1 MSRSRKGWCGLERDD
16 YTGLLLASLGIDAER
31 GSEPSPLVSN
41 FPDISSLLELLDLHI
56 RPKYVRPKYSGG
68 GIVHLHSYRLK
79 NYRRLQDV
87 HIELAADISIFV
99 GSNNSG
105 KTSATQA
112 IYAFTSGIK
121 DKFSLYDFSSPCWK
135 AFDSLGDLPA
145 NEAEQRELP
154 SISLDLWFEVAAS
167 DLYLVIP
174 LLPSNKWRGT
184 QVGIRIEFA
193 AKNPR
198 DLLEKFRAAREA
210 AREKASAL
218 QKREN
223 EKYVPWPNNL
233 TDYLKNELL
242 NEFEFKYYVLD
253 RAQFDAAHK
262 ASAGYAPLPLG
273 KEPGGAAV
281 LKSLIKVDNLSAQR
295 HLADPATG
303 AAPGAGRSEDL
314 SKRLSRFYKRNL
326 DQRQEDHSALRALFD
341 SEAGLNEHLADVFK
355 DTLGRLSKLGYP
367 GLHNP
372 RLEIK
377 SALNP
382 ATIMSSQDARV
393 HYVLG
398 DGTDALR
405 LPDSYN
411 GLGFKN
417 LIYMVVEILDLHAR
431 WIADKEQRAPL
442 HLMFIEEPEAHLHAQ
457 LQQVFIRN
465 VLDLMKGEEAEGSAF
480 HSQTVVTTHSPHIL
494 YERGFQPIRYFRR
507 QNIAGD
513 QTTQVLNLST
523 FYSQNPS
530 ERDFLQRYLKLTHC
544 DLFFA
549 DAAILV
555 EGNVE
560 RLLLPV
566 MIEKAAVS
574 LRSACLSILEVG
586 GAFGHRFRSLI
597 EFLGLVTLVITDL
610 DSVKLVAAAQVDE
623 DEDTPF
629 EVPSLEEGKPP
640 TVKSGKACL
649 PSEAGALTSNQTL
662 IQWLPKKQTVA
673 ELLAATEADK
683 LQQTE
688 GGNGFKVRVA
698 YQVPTDVTWNGTT
711 ATLCGR
717 TLEEAF
723 GLENAT
729 WCQEASQQHIGL
741 KFRVS
746 PATPGDLASALHK
759 RVAGKSF
766 DKTKFALG
774 VLTELPVKWQVP
786 LYISDGLRWLDS
798 VVSLELPAPTPEKM
812 GAAAAPAVA
821 EVAE

>member
-1 MSRSRKGWCGLERDD
+1 M
-16 YTGLLLASLGIDAER
+16 
-31 GSEPSPLVSN
+31 
-41 FPDISSLLELLDLHI
+41 
-56 RPKYVRPKYSGG
+56 
-68 GIVHLHSYRLK
+68 
-79 NYRRLQDV
+79 
-87 HIELAADISIFV
+87 
-99 GSNNSG
+99 
-105 KTSATQA
+105 
-112 IYAFTSGIK
+112 
-121 DKFSLYDFSSPCWK
+121 YDFSSTCWK
-135 AFDSLGDLPA
+135 DFDTLGNLP
-145 NEAEQRELP
+145 EGGAEQAEVP

-174 LLPSNKWRGT
+174 LLPSTAWHGT

-193 AKNPR
+193 PRNPVE
-198 DLLEKFRAAREA
+198 LLGKFRTARAEAQTRAA
-210 AREKASAL
+210 AL
-218 QKREN
+218 EKREN
-223 EKYVPWPNNL
+223 EKYVPWPKSL
-233 TDYLKNELL
+233 SDYLKNELP

-253 RAQFDAAHK
+253 RAQFDDAHK
-262 ASAGYAPLPLG
+262 PQEGYEPLLLG
-273 KEPGGAAV
+273 KEPSGAAI

-295 HLADPATG
+295 HLADPAAGTG
-303 AAPGAGRSEDL
+303 MSAGRSEDL

-341 SEAGLNEHLADVFK
+341 SEMGLNEHLADVFK

-398 DGTDALR
+398 DGVEALR
-405 LPDSYN
+405 LPDTYN

-465 VLDLMKGEEAEGSAF
+465 VLDLMKDDEEDGGTFE
-480 HSQTVVTTHSPHIL
+480 SQMVVTTHSPHIL

-507 QNIAGD
+507 QNIGGE
-513 QTTQVLNLST
+513 QTTEVLNLSA
-523 FYSQNPS
+523 FYSRTPN

-549 DAAILV
+549 DAVILV

-566 MIEKAAVS
+566 MIENEAVS

-586 GAFGHRFRSLI
+586 GAFGHRFKSLI
-597 EFLGLVTLVITDL
+597 EFLGLVALVITDL
-610 DSVKLVAAAQVDE
+610 DSVKLVADAEEDE
-623 DEDTPF
+623 DEDTKF
-629 EVPSLEEGKPP
+629 EIPSAEANQPP
-640 TVKSGKACL
+640 AKKSGKTCL
-649 PSEAGALTSNQTL
+649 PAEPGALTSNQTL

-673 ELLAATEADK
+673 ELLAATDAEK
-683 LQQTE
+683 LHQAE
-688 GGNGFKVRVA
+688 GGNSFKVRVT
-698 YQVPTDVTWNGTT
+698 YQVPTNVTWNGAT
-711 ATLCGR
+711 ASLCGR

-723 GLENAT
+723 GLENAE
-729 WCQEASQQHIGL
+729 WCQAAGHQHVGL
-741 KFRVS
+741 KLRGN
-746 PATPGDLASALHK
+746 PATPGDLASGLHK
-759 RVAGKSF
+759 RVSGKSF

-774 VLTELPVKWQVP
+774 VLTESPENWNVP
-786 LYISDGLRWLDS
+786 LYIKEGLRWLDS
-798 VVSLELPAPTPEKM
+798 VVSLELPPPLPEVTEP
-812 GAAAAPAVA
+812 AAAAAAA
-821 EVAE
+821 EAAE

>member
-1 MSRSRKGWCGLERDD
+1 M
-16 YTGLLLASLGIDAER
+16 
-31 GSEPSPLVSN
+31 
-41 FPDISSLLELLDLHI
+41 
-56 RPKYVRPKYSGG
+56 
-68 GIVHLHSYRLK
+68 HLHSYRIK

-87 HIELAADISIFV
+87 HIELASDISIFV

-112 IYAFTSGIK
+112 LYAFASGSK
-121 DKFSLYDFSSPCWK
+121 DKFSLYDFSSACWK
-135 AFDSLGDLPA
+135 KFDDVGDLA
-145 NEAEQRELP
+145 EDGAEQPKLP
-154 SISLDLWFEVAAS
+154 SISLELWFEVTAR

-174 LLPSNKWRGT
+174 LLPSTAWHGT

-193 AKNPR
+193 PR
-198 DLLEKFRAAREA
+198 NSVELLGKFRMARAEAQTMAA
-210 AREKASAL
+210 AL
-218 QKREN
+218 EKREN
-223 EKYVPWPNNL
+223 EKYVPWPKSL

-242 NEFEFKYYVLD
+242 NEFEFKYYILD
-253 RAQFDAAHK
+253 RAQFDDAHK
-262 ASAGYAPLPLG
+262 PQEGYEPLLLG
-273 KEPGGAAV
+273 KEPGGAAI
-281 LKSLIKVDNLSAQR
+281 LRSLIKVDNLSAQR
-295 HLADPATG
+295 HLADPAAGTG
-303 AAPGAGRSEDL
+303 TGAGRSEDL

-326 DQRQEDHSALRALFD
+326 NQRQEDHRALRALFD
-341 SEAGLNEHLADVFK
+341 SETGLNEHLADVFK

-372 RLEIK
+372 QLEIK

-398 DGTDALR
+398 DGAEALR
-405 LPDSYN
+405 LPDTYN

-442 HLMFIEEPEAHLHAQ
+442 HLIFIEEPEAHLHAQ

-465 VLDLMKGEEAEGSAF
+465 VLDLVKTNEEDGGAF

-507 QNIAGD
+507 QNIGGE
-513 QTTQVLNLST
+513 QTTKVLNLSA
-523 FYSQNPS
+523 FYSQTPN

-549 DAAILV
+549 DAVILV

-566 MIEKAAVS
+566 MIEKEAVS

-586 GAFGHRFRSLI
+586 GAFGHRFKLLI
-597 EFLGLVTLVITDL
+597 EFLGLVALVITDL
-610 DSVKLVAAAQVDE
+610 DSVKLVAAAEQDD
-623 DEDTPF
+623 DEDTEF
-629 EVPSLEEGKPP
+629 EIPNAEGGQPP
-640 TVKSGKACL
+640 MKRSGKTCL
-649 PSEAGALTSNQTL
+649 PSEPDALTSNQTL

-673 ELLAATEADK
+673 ELLAATDAEK
-683 LQQTE
+683 LHLAE
-688 GGNGFKVRVA
+688 NGNGFKVRVT
-698 YQVPTDVTWNGTT
+698 YQVPTDVTWNGAT
-711 ATLCGR
+711 ASLCGR

-723 GLENAT
+723 GLENAA
-729 WCQEASQQHIGL
+729 WCQAAAQQHVGL
-741 KFRVS
+741 KLRGNH
-746 PATPGDLASALHK
+746 ATPGDLASGLHK
-759 RVAGKSF
+759 RVSGKSF

-774 VLTELPVKWQVP
+774 VLTELPANWSVP
-786 LYISDGLRWLDS
+786 LYIKDGLHWLDN
-798 VVSLELPAPTPEKM
+798 VVSLELPPPLPEATAE
-812 GAAAAPAVA
+812 AA
-821 EVAE
+821 E